1 MLLLGNGFNMHRVN
15 YFKCDRPHF
24 RERVS
29 GDTTVLI
36 QQEHLLFASV
46 VDVLGH
52 GKEAHELALEIQ
64 GFLANHWENALV
76 DLMNGLHERIKGSR
90 GAAVGLSLLD
100 RRTGMLRYVGIGNT
114 VLRKF
119 GSSEIRL
126 VSHAGIIGGNTRAP
140 REESI
145 RLAPGDVVL
154 LYTDGIQDRF
164 RLQDYPQLLHQ
175 DAETISRTILR
186 RFGKEHDD
194 ATCIAIRYEK

>member
-1 MLLLGNGFNMHRVN
+1 MHRVD
-15 YFKCDRPHF
+15 FSTSGRPHY

-29 GDTTVLI
+29 GDTAVLV
-36 QQEHLLFASV
+36 QQDHLLFAAI

-52 GKEAHELALEIQ
+52 GEEAHELALEIER
-64 GFLANHWENALV
+64 FLHSHWGNALV
-76 DLMNGLHERIKGSR
+76 DLMNGLHERINGSR

-100 RRTGMLRYVGIGNT
+100 WRADVLSYVGIGNT

-119 GSSEIRL
+119 GANELRL
-126 VSHAGIIGGNTRAP
+126 VSRAGIIGGNTRTP
-140 REESI
+140 REESVA
-145 RLAPGDVVL
+145 LVPGDVVL

-164 RLQDYPQLLHQ
+164 RLQDYPQLLYQ

>member
-1 MLLLGNGFNMHRVN
+1 MHRVD
-15 YFKCDRPHF
+15 YFKCDRPHY

-29 GDTTVLI
+29 GDTALLI
-36 QQEHLLFASV
+36 QHDHLLFASI

-52 GKEAHELALEIQ
+52 GQEAHELALVIED
-64 GFLANHWENALV
+64 FLGNHWDNALV

-90 GAAVGLSLLD
+90 GAAAGLSLLD
-100 RRTGMLRYVGIGNT
+100 RRSDILRYVGIGNT
-114 VLRKF
+114 VIRKF
-119 GSSEIRL
+119 GSSEARL
-126 VSHAGIIGGNTRAP
+126 VSRAGIIGGNTRTP

-145 RLAPGDVVL
+145 SLAPGDVVL

-164 RLQDYPQLLHQ
+164 RLHDYPQLLHH

-186 RFGKEHDD
+186 CFGKEHDD